1 MKNLRDG
8 AQHMNFPL
16 KGGCKQVGRLM
27 HLLLLLEPF
36 LISRILHQVK
46 PGDQYG
52 DETERGD

>member
-1 MKNLRDG
+1 
-8 AQHMNFPL
+8 MNFPL

-46 PGDQYG
+46 PGEQQAN
-52 DETERGD
+52 ETESGDQFGCVPV